1 MPANRVIASKRVIS
15 DEQVCNMQG
24 GRFEMGWVDIAI
36 RFVGFRLSCSMRN
49 VTRRCW
55 RADFSGHALNNT
67 AASSTTTPATAIT
80 INEELRSLIDP
91 LAEIEYA
98 ALERSLRLEGCRDAL
113 VLWNDILIDGHNR
126 YAICRKLD
134 IPFKTIQNT
143 TFNSIEDVQLWV
155 IENNLARRSVSDF
168 QRGVLALRKKE
179 IVAVRMAQ
187 RAGEPDKAD
196 AAGDAQ
202 EDAGPP
208 WSTRE
213 DVAKAARVSSN
224 TISQIERIQR
234 AATPQL
240 VEAVRTGTISI
251 NAAANV
257 ASLPEDQQRA
267 AVAGGRKELQQAAKQ
282 VRDQKSA
289 ARPKREV
296 LADADVEAAGDDLAK
311 LRAQIGALK
320 DRVASLTTENTVLK
334 QRIGRLDGSITD

>member
-1 MPANRVIASKRVIS
+1 M
-15 DEQVCNMQG
+15 
-24 GRFEMGWVDIAI
+24 
-36 RFVGFRLSCSMRN
+36 
-49 VTRRCW
+49 
-55 RADFSGHALNNT
+55 NT
-67 AASSTTTPATAIT
+67 IT

-91 LAEIEYA
+91 LADIEYA
-98 ALERSLRLEGCRDAL
+98 ALERSLRQEGCRDAL

-134 IPFKTIQNT
+134 IPFKTVQNT
-143 TFNSIEDVQLWV
+143 SFSSIEDVQLWV

-168 QRGVLALRKKE
+168 QRGVLALRKKD
-179 IVAVRMAQ
+179 IVAARSAQ
-187 RAGEPDKAD
+187 RAGEPDKAEQGATEGDD
-196 AAGDAQ
+196 A
-202 EDAGPP
+202 AGPP
-208 WSTRE
+208 WNTRE

-257 ASLPEDQQRA
+257 ASLPEEQQRA
-267 AVAGGRKELQQAAKQ
+267 AVAGGRKELQQAARL
-282 VRDQKSA
+282 VREQKAA

-296 LADADVEAAGDDLAK
+296 LADADVEDAGDDLAK

-334 QRIGRLDGSITD
+334 QRIGRLDGSITA

>member
-1 MPANRVIASKRVIS
+1 MN
-15 DEQVCNMQG
+15 
-24 GRFEMGWVDIAI
+24 
-36 RFVGFRLSCSMRN
+36 
-49 VTRRCW
+49 
-55 RADFSGHALNNT
+55 
-67 AASSTTTPATAIT
+67 IT
-80 INEELRSLIDP
+80 INEELRSFIDP
-91 LAEIEYA
+91 LTEIEYA

-134 IPFKTIQNT
+134 IPFKTVQNT
-143 TFNSIEDVQLWV
+143 TFTSIEDVQLWV

-168 QRGVLALRKKE
+168 QRGVLALRKKD
-179 IVAVRMAQ
+179 IVAARSAQ
-187 RAGEPDKAD
+187 RAGEPDKAGD
-196 AAGDAQ
+196 EAAP
-202 EDAGPP
+202 EGPP

-240 VEAVRTGTISI
+240 VEAIRAGTISI

-257 ASLPEDQQRA
+257 ASLPEEQQRA

-282 VRDQKSA
+282 VREQKA
-289 ARPKREV
+289 AGRPKRDV

-334 QRIGRLDGSITD
+334 QRIGRLDGSLTE